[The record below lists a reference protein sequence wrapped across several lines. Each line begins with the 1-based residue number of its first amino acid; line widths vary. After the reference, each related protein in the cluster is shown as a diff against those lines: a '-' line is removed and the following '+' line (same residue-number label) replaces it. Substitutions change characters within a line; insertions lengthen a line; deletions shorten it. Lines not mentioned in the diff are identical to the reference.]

1 MELRRAPR
9 FAVQVPVSF
18 SSHDGV
24 GSGLISELSH
34 SGCSVISEDSVRAGG
49 TLVLHIH
56 LPDHA
61 VPVKVDAIVPW
72 ADGMLFG
79 LEFRRFN
86 LQDKERWA
94 CFVNAVE
101 RAANDSVRRAS

>member
-9 FAVQVPVSF
+9 FAVQLPVSF
-18 SSHDGV
+18 SSHEGV

-34 SGCSVISEDSVRAGG
+34 TGCSVISEDSVRAGS

-56 LPDHA
+56 LPDHTA
-61 VPVKVDAIVPW
+61 PLKVDAVVPW
-72 ADGMLFG
+72 VDGMMFG
-79 LEFRRFN
+79 LEFRRLS
-86 LQDKERWA
+86 LQDKDRWA

-101 RAANDSVRRAS
+101 RAASHGIRRAS